1 MLKVSHNTSFLRP
14 FPPCQICGFDRFT
27 EEAHIIPASL
37 GGPKTCD
44 NMLNLCPNHHK
55 LFDRYLL
62 TRQEMQK
69 IWAWV
74 KPMLK
79 FADRLAFKW
88 RDKIIRLYSIHPDDD
103 DLWLLVREGRANRWG
118 EIYDC
123 FLTCKKC
130 GNDFPRPVWI
140 VGTMCPPEK
149 CPDCV
154 KQSKLIRKNQ
164 QKLMRQLVRE
174 RRTNGAQNLSSV

>member
-1 MLKVSHNTSFLRP
+1 VLKVSHNTSFLRP

-27 EEAHIIPASL
+27 EGAHIIPASL
-37 GGPKTCD
+37 GGPKTCE

-69 IWAWV
+69 VWAWV

-79 FADRLAFKW
+79 FADHLAFKW

-103 DLWLLVREGRANRWG
+103 DLWDLVREGRANWLGQFYKVR
-118 EIYDC
+118 
-123 FLTCKKC
+123 FLICKKC
-130 GNDFPRPVWI
+130 DSEFKAPMNPKDS
-140 VGTMCPPEK
+140 PEK
-149 CPDCV
+149 CPACIR
-154 KQSKLIRKNQ
+154 QSREIRTAQ
-164 QKLMRQLVRE
+164 RKLMRQLRE
-174 RRTNGAQNLSSV
+174 HRDNGPQNLPSV